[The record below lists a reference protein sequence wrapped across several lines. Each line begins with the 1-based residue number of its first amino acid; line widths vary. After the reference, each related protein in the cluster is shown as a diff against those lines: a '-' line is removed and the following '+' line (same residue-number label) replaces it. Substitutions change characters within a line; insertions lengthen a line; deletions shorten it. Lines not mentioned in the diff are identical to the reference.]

1 MTSFFLPVKLAAF
14 FFAVLFFV
22 TNFES
27 LIEERVFV
35 LTEVGAGGLLLTEA
49 LVACLVYLWLWN
61 ITEVSTSLLGDA
73 FM

>member
-1 MTSFFLPVKLAAF
+1 MTSFFLPVELAAF

-35 LTEVGAGGLLLTEA
+35 LTEVGA
-49 LVACLVYLWLWN
+49 
-61 ITEVSTSLLGDA
+61 
-73 FM
+73 